1 MGVAQAFQLL
11 RACISMFAQGRDGG
25 EGVWKRFGPG
35 DPSALRVLAL
45 SIEDAR
51 RTVSVL
57 RGSPQP
63 LVDGWVDSLR
73 SRRDR
78 LGELVGATRGPDR
91 ASAAGAG
98 EPGGAGVGRCP
109 LPGTGGGSASTTLVL
124 RGIVESS
131 SALSAECAELFSA
144 QPGV

>member
-1 MGVAQAFQLL
+1 MPPRRCSTASPHGASVATADMGVAQAFQLL

-25 EGVWKRFGPG
+25 GEGIWKRFGPG
-35 DPSALRVLAL
+35 DPRALRVLAL

-78 LGELVGATRGPDR
+78 LGELVEATRGPR
-91 ASAAGAG
+91 WPAPASRNR
-98 EPGGAGVGRCP
+98 GG
-109 LPGTGGGSASTTLVL
+109 
-124 RGIVESS
+124 
-131 SALSAECAELFSA
+131 
-144 QPGV
+144 